1 MMTEK
6 KSNTPKSKSE
16 SELSAAIKQDVVEKK
31 KHQKSNS
38 SFRNLAIVKFM
49 DDVKEG
55 DLEKFDV
62 TTVSGFLKEL
72 ITRIRKVD
80 VTGLGSQLAFFFL
93 LSLFPLL
100 IFLFTLLPYLN
111 LDQSEIFLFIRDYAP
126 ASVASLIEDTVGEIL
141 SKRNTGL
148 LSIGALATVW
158 SASKGMNA
166 LTKALNRSY
175 FTEETRNFFVAR
187 GMSVVF
193 TIMLISVLIVALVL
207 PVFGKQIG
215 IFAFSYLGLE
225 AGFLSIWNNLRWII
239 PPFLIFGVFTILYWL
254 VPNLK
259 LNIKSVLS
267 GAAFATL
274 GWILTSVGFSYYVS
288 SFGNYSNTYG
298 SIGAIIVLMMWL
310 YFSAIILML
319 GGQINAVMSERRQA
333 ILAKKK
339 SKAVI

>member
-1 MMTEK
+1 M
-6 KSNTPKSKSE
+6 
-16 SELSAAIKQDVVEKK
+16 
-31 KHQKSNS
+31 
-38 SFRNLAIVKFM
+38 
-49 DDVKEG
+49 
-55 DLEKFDV
+55 
-62 TTVSGFLKEL
+62 
-72 ITRIRKVD
+72 RIRKVD

-111 LDQSEIFLFIRDYAP
+111 LDQSEIFMFIRDYAP
-126 ASVASLIEDTVGEIL
+126 ESVALLIEDTIGEIL
-141 SKRNTGL
+141 SSRNTGL
-148 LSIGALATVW
+148 LSIGAVATVW

-175 FTEETRNFFVAR
+175 FTEESRSYIVAR

-193 TIMLISVLIVALVL
+193 TIMLISVLVVALVL

-215 IFAFSYLGLE
+215 IFAFSYMGLE
-225 AGFLSIWNNLRWII
+225 ANFLYLWNSLRWII
-239 PPFLIFGVFTILYWL
+239 PPFLIFGVFTIIYWL

-259 LNIKSVLS
+259 LHIKSVIP

-274 GWILTSVGFSYYVS
+274 GWIVTSVGFSYYVG
-288 SFGNYSNTYG
+288 SFGNYSSTYG

-319 GGQINAVMSERRQA
+319 GGQINAVMSERREA
-333 ILAKKK
+333 IIAKKK
-339 SKAVI
+339 SNAVI

>member
-1 MMTEK
+1 MREK

-16 SELSAAIKQDVVEKK
+16 SERSSVIKQEVVEKK
-31 KHQKSNS
+31 KYKNSNS
-38 SFRNLAIVKFM
+38 NFRNLAIVKFM

-55 DLEKFDV
+55 DLDKFDV

-126 ASVASLIEDTVGEIL
+126 ESVASLIEDTVGEIL
-141 SKRNTGL
+141 NNRNTGL
-148 LSIGALATVW
+148 LSIGAVATVW

-175 FTEETRNFFVAR
+175 FTEESRTFIVAR

-225 AGFLSIWNNLRWII
+225 AGFLSLWNNIRWII
-239 PPFLIFGVFTILYWL
+239 PPFLIFGVFTLLYWL

-259 LNIKSVLS
+259 LHIKSVFY

-274 GWILTSVGFSYYVS
+274 GWIFTSVGFSYYVS
-288 SFGNYSNTYG
+288 SFGNYSSTYG

-333 ILAKKK
+333 IAAKKK

>member
-1 MMTEK
+1 MKENT
-6 KSNTPKSKSE
+6 SNTPKSKSE
-16 SELSAAIKQDVVEKK
+16 SELSSGVKQETVEKK
-31 KHQKSNS
+31 KNNS

-55 DLEKFDV
+55 DLDKFDV
-62 TTVSGFLKEL
+62 TTLSGFSKEL
-72 ITRIRKVD
+72 VTRIRKVD

-111 LDQSEIFLFIRDYAP
+111 LDQSEIFMFIRDYAP
-126 ASVASLIEDTVGEIL
+126 ESVALLIEDTVGEIL
-141 SKRNTGL
+141 SSRNTGL
-148 LSIGALATVW
+148 LSIGAVATVW

-175 FTEETRNFFVAR
+175 FTEETRSYIVAR

-193 TIMLISVLIVALVL
+193 TIMLISVLVVALVL

-215 IFAFSYLGLE
+215 IFAFSYMGLE
-225 AGFLSIWNNLRWII
+225 ANFLHLWNSLRWII

-259 LNIKSVLS
+259 LHIKSVIP

-274 GWILTSVGFSYYVS
+274 GWIVASVGFSYYVG

-298 SIGAIIVLMMWL
+298 SIGAIIVLMIWL

-319 GGQINAVMSERRQA
+319 GGQINAVMSERREA
-333 ILAKKK
+333 IIAKKK
-339 SKAVI
+339 SNAVI